1 VDTFLQ
7 YTTESSSAVRTTVAS
22 RYNPE
27 PGKTLNLSYS
37 YRPDIVGA
45 AIGSGINQF
54 DISSQW
60 PLGHGWYGVG
70 RMNYSLKENQI
81 IETLAGVEYNAG
93 CWSTRSV
100 IQRVSTATAN
110 ANYALFFQL
119 ELGGI
124 ASIGA
129 NPLTII
135 KRSIPGYA
143 SSGLTPD
150 TY

>member
-1 VDTFLQ
+1 MQ
-7 YTTESSSAVRTTVAS
+7 YNTQNASAVRSTVAS
-22 RYNPE
+22 RFNPE

-37 YRPDIVGA
+37 YKPDLA
-45 AIGSGINQF
+45 DETLLNRTGINQF
-54 DISSQW
+54 DVSGQW
-60 PLGHGWYGVG
+60 PLGNGWYGVG
-70 RMNYSLKENQI
+70 RINYSLKENQI

-93 CWSTRSV
+93 CWLTRSV

-129 NPLTII
+129 NPLSII